1 MKTVYKILL
10 IGLFVFIP
18 FVFNISLDDFFMYT
32 IYAVSGIMF
41 SIGLG
46 MVVTFNL
53 QGTKNKTFISKIRQ
67 NLNTVRNSYIRYF
80 AISTVCFI
88 LEKYLRQADLSVLK
102 IPLGENFILSFN
114 ASVFLFLVMLYSILY
129 FIINFLALQK
139 LNNDLFDKLNE

>member
-10 IGLFVFIP
+10 LGLFVFIP
-18 FVFNISLDDFFMYT
+18 FVFNIPLDDFFMYT
-32 IYAVSGIMF
+32 IYTVSGIMF

-53 QGTKNKTFISKIRQ
+53 QGIKNKTFISKIRQ
-67 NLNTVRNSYIRYF
+67 NLNSVRNRYIRYF

-88 LEKYLRQADLSVLK
+88 LEKYLRQADLSVVK
-102 IPLGENFILSFN
+102 VSVSEGFILSFN
-114 ASVFLFLVMLYSILY
+114 ASAFLFLVMLYSILY